1 LIRYTRERI
10 ARFILKG
17 EYAPETEQALD
28 WVQGELGVV
37 INEKNA
43 RMVRGIAAV
52 KAGAS
57 LEDVSKTLTWK
68 EFESFCAA
76 LLRAKGFVVL
86 ENLTLTK
93 PRAQVD
99 IVARSSSMALVAD
112 CKHWAK
118 DMGQSSLD
126 RVIVAQAKRAHLLRI
141 KMPRLEPMVIVI
153 VCLSHET
160 GRYVSPGVV
169 VPIHTLV
176 DFVSNLSS
184 YTQDIP
190 RF

>member
-1 LIRYTRERI
+1 LTRFSQEKI
-10 ARFILKG
+10 ARFIIDG
-17 EYAPETEQALD
+17 EYGLETERALE
-28 WVQGELGVV
+28 WIQGELGVA

-52 KAGAS
+52 RAGAT
-57 LEDVSKTLTWK
+57 LDEVGKTLTWK

-76 LLRAKGFVVL
+76 LLRAKGFEVL

-93 PRAQVD
+93 PRVQID
-99 IVARSSSMALVAD
+99 IVARTPSVALVVD

-126 RVIVAQAKRAHLLRI
+126 RVVMAQAKRARILRA
-141 KMPRLEPMVIVI
+141 KMPQLEPMVV
-153 VCLSHET
+153 VVVSLSDET
-160 GRYVSPGVV
+160 GRYVRPGVV
-169 VPIHTLV
+169 VPIHTLA
-176 DFVSNLSS
+176 DFVSGLSS
-184 YTQDIP
+184 YTVDIP